1 MRNVA
6 LCPPW
11 QNGSGGMQTTKLFAL
26 IAQQLCVVRASVAHL
41 RLG

>member
-6 LCPPW
+6 LRPPW
-11 QNGSGGMQTTKLFAL
+11 QNGLDGMQTTKPFVLM
-26 IAQQLCVVRASVAHL
+26 AQQLCVVRASIAHL